1 MISSD
6 ARTARERLLAF
17 ASELIDTLAQQ
28 GITQFSSHKQA
39 ALSPHRIRRGTLP
52 LRSRSSRD
60 GFATATGVEEQSRR
74 SARADQV
81 GASAAG
87 YRERTASA
95 SGADA
100 IVTGDLDLLAVD
112 PKAALVRGHHAPP
125 ARRSARLTRPR
136 PPFRS
141 YLGGPG
147 GTQPPAR
154 RGPLSALEIRKAS
167 GEGSASTPRP
177 LDPERP
183 YLARHS
189 RTLHIAAVCR
199 DFVAVRERPSV
210 NARKAPDLPW

>member
-167 GEGSASTPRP
+167 GGGQRVYSASTR
-177 LDPERP
+177 
-183 YLARHS
+183 S
-189 RTLHIAAVCR
+189 RTAVSRPPQPYTPYCGCLQGFR
-199 DFVAVRERPSV
+199 GRPRASVRERS
-210 NARKAPDLPW
+210 